1 MLRKAKALLQ
11 KIKRRSWMKYAL
23 RGVGPN
29 DNFARLDL
37 AYSIEDPWNMD
48 SPGEISRFEGTNRI
62 IEREFG
68 ALDTLLE
75 LGCGEGHQSSYL
87 TRVANRVHGLD
98 VSEKAIERA
107 RARLPQAKFAAADI
121 FSQPWGEQVPRYDLV
136 TACEV
141 LYYMS
146 DVDRTI
152 RRMSELGRN
161 CLVTIFAPAARR
173 VGPHLDRIPGLRKDW
188 IWHGG
193 TVWLVCWWRNEDLI
207 ADSSSPAGST
217 THDPASAPT
226 VAPAD
231 R

>member
-1 MLRKAKALLQ
+1 MLKKARTLLQ

-29 DNFARLDL
+29 DNFERLDL

-48 SPGEISRFEGTNRI
+48 SAGEIARFEGTNRI

-68 ALDTLLE
+68 KLDSLLE
-75 LGCGEGHQSSYL
+75 IGCGEGHQSSHFA
-87 TRVANRVHGLD
+87 RVARQVHGID
-98 VSEKAIERA
+98 VSEKAIRRA
-107 RARLPQAKFAAADI
+107 RERLPQGEFAATDV
-121 FSQPWGEQVPRYDLV
+121 FNQPWSKATPAFDLV

-146 DVDRTI
+146 DVDRTLA
-152 RRMSELGRN
+152 RMSELGRN

-173 VGPHLDRIPGLRKDW
+173 VGPHLDRIEGLQKDW

-193 TVWLVCWWRNEDLI
+193 TVWLVCWWRN
-207 ADSSSPAGST
+207 G
-217 THDPASAPT
+217 
-226 VAPAD
+226 
-231 R
+231 

>member
-1 MLRKAKALLQ
+1 MLNKALALLQ

-29 DNFARLDL
+29 DNFERLDL

-48 SPGEISRFEGTNRI
+48 SAGEIARFVGTNRI

-68 ALDTLLE
+68 PLDSLLE
-75 LGCGEGHQSSYL
+75 IGCGEGHQSCHFA
-87 TRVANRVHGLD
+87 RVATRVHGLD
-98 VSEKAIERA
+98 VSEKAIGRA
-107 RARLPQAKFAAADI
+107 RERLPEGQFAATDL
-121 FSQPWGEQVPRYDLV
+121 FNQPWGNASPAFDLV

-146 DVDRTI
+146 DVERTLA
-152 RRMSELGRN
+152 RMSELGRN

-173 VGPHLDRIPGLRKDW
+173 VGPHLDRIEGLQKDW

-193 TVWLVCWWRNEDLI
+193 TVWLVCWWRN
-207 ADSSSPAGST
+207 G
-217 THDPASAPT
+217 
-226 VAPAD
+226 
-231 R
+231 